1 MGGAAS
7 AIDTSLPD
15 RVSWADVEAV
25 FQGHPNLTA
34 ARFHL
39 YADPEDEKISKPLLK
54 KLADLKYDV
63 FLTHNWTPDEL
74 QRNNHQRVSHINS
87 VLKRM
92 GLITWFD
99 EERMHGSIVDQM
111 SAGIQESQTVA
122 VFVTRTYIGKVGSD
136 HAQDNCKLEFNY
148 AHRNKGA
155 DLMIPVLMEASL
167 RNSLQWEGAV
177 GFVLGGHLYV
187 DMSDDVTSENEERK
201 VRPLA
206 DAIVAAVKR
215 SVTRVN
221 PSSHE
226 SPLLSAKAMP
236 PSTSAPSHHS
246 SPELYHVQQTA
257 ASVPLEDLTVVQM
270 QCVLEHLS
278 LAKCKVAFLAND
290 VSGLVLAQCETVDE
304 IKELGASIVA
314 HAKVLLQKAHEWRR
328 SGVPR
333 SMLIPLHASSSGAFT
348 VGSRSRASR

>member
-99 EERMHGSIVDQM
+99 EERVSR
-111 SAGIQESQTVA
+111 
-122 VFVTRTYIGKVGSD
+122 TRDEQACG
-136 HAQDNCKLEFNY
+136 LEEVEM
-148 AHRNKGA
+148 AACLMTCATDARQHRGP
-155 DLMIPVLMEASL
+155 DE
-167 RNSLQWEGAV
+167 R
-177 GFVLGGHLYV
+177 GH
-187 DMSDDVTSENEERK
+187 
-201 VRPLA
+201 
-206 DAIVAAVKR
+206 
-215 SVTRVN
+215 
-221 PSSHE
+221 
-226 SPLLSAKAMP
+226 
-236 PSTSAPSHHS
+236 
-246 SPELYHVQQTA
+246 
-257 ASVPLEDLTVVQM
+257 
-270 QCVLEHLS
+270 
-278 LAKCKVAFLAND
+278 
-290 VSGLVLAQCETVDE
+290 
-304 IKELGASIVA
+304 
-314 HAKVLLQKAHEWRR
+314 
-328 SGVPR
+328 SGVADGGGVR
-333 SMLIPLHASSSGAFT
+333 DAHVHRQG
-348 VGSRSRASR
+348 GQ